1 MTITVQINTDT
12 LAGQKLINELRR
24 YPDIVQFVETDLIAE
39 PIPEGYV
46 SLKDGFDEVRN
57 HVRALYKNDTKTKKH

>member
-1 MTITVQINTDT
+1 MTITVQINTNT
-12 LAGQKLINELRR
+12 ATGKKLITELRR
-24 YPDIVQFVETDLIAE
+24 YPDVVRFVKPDPIAE

-57 HVRALYKNDTKTKKH
+57 HVKSIYKNGSQTK